1 MATSK
6 PKHRKLASVGNYQ
19 LMSLRLGEGSFSK
32 VELANHAILNTKVAL
47 KVIRIS
53 EIEDPYVIKNLK
65 REALVMSKLSHPN
78 VVSLHEVCSH
88 TEYFCLAMDF
98 YPGGTLCDLVS
109 NSQLGRLEE
118 NDSKLYFRHLL
129 SGLHHIHQSNVIHRD
144 IKLENV
150 FLNQDRSKA
159 VIGDFGLSN
168 LWSPGSNLK
177 TRCGSAEYAA
187 PELLD
192 KRQQYGPSIDIW
204 SSGVVLFA
212 MVTGQL
218 PFNAEE
224 SKGKVTKLFDQIKL
238 GIGEEHFRSFDSV
251 AASAEVR
258 MLLNKVLTVDVS
270 KRITIPQALSDPW
283 FQDIDTQEAEARS
296 DLSLAQQLEVA
307 KMVKDKLKLLQWSP
321 EQILTYVKSSKG
333 RFGKT
338 AGCFSLIARDFRVK
352 SSVEKKVVLKP
363 SALTVDYKAKS
374 SPIGLQE
381 VPVIKKDLIIQ
392 PKSPVLT
399 PIQAKLDNLLKKQPT
414 QTTFWE
420 TRQGKAAVFALA
432 KLKEDHQTKT
442 DGSTSEAVV
451 CQPPPPQKQEVRSFF
466 KPERITNWRRSV
478 RPAPGAARQG
488 RLKRVDCSGLD
499 SLDGQGPRKP
509 LGSINQNVC
518 GK

>member
-1 MATSK
+1 
-6 PKHRKLASVGNYQ
+6 
-19 LMSLRLGEGSFSK
+19 MSLRIGEGSFSK
-32 VELANHAILNTKVAL
+32 VELANHAILNMKVAL
-47 KVIRIS
+47 KVIKIV

-78 VVSLHEVCSH
+78 VVQLHEVCSH
-88 TEYFCLAMDF
+88 TDFFCLAMDF
-98 YPGGTLCDLVS
+98 YPGGTLCDLIS
-109 NSQLGRLEE
+109 NSELGRLEE
-118 NDSKLYFRHLL
+118 NASKLYFKQLL

-168 LWSPGSNLK
+168 LWSPGGILK

-204 SSGVVLFA
+204 SSGVVLYA

-224 SKGKVTKLFDQIKL
+224 SKGKVTKLFDQIRL
-238 GIGEEHFRSFDSV
+238 GLCEDHIRTLDSV
-251 AASAEVR
+251 SASSEIK
-258 MLLNKVLTVDVS
+258 MLLGRVLTVDVGQ
-270 KRITIPQALSDPW
+270 RVTISQALTDPW
-283 FQDIDTQEAEARS
+283 FGDLDTGETEARS

-307 KMVKDKLKLLQWSP
+307 KIVKDKLKLLQWTP
-321 EQILTYVKSSKG
+321 EQILSYVKSAKG

-338 AGCFSLIARDFRVK
+338 AGCFSLVARDLRDKSPVK
-352 SSVEKKVVLKP
+352 TKLVLKP
-363 SALTVDYKAKS
+363 SALAVNYKAKS

-381 VPVIKKDLIIQ
+381 MPVIKKDLKIRS
-392 PKSPVLT
+392 KSPVVS

-432 KLKEDHQTKT
+432 KLKEDQTKT
-442 DGSTSEAVV
+442 NGGPSCQAVV
-451 CQPPPPQKQEVRSFF
+451 LQLPPPQKPEVRSFF
-466 KPERITNWRRSV
+466 RPERIANWRRSV
-478 RPAPGAARQG
+478 RPGQG
-488 RLKRVDCSGLD
+488 RLKRVDCSGLG
-499 SLDGQGPRKP
+499 SSEGQGARKP
-509 LGSINQNVC
+509 LGSINPNIS